1 MTLSSLTF
9 YFEDV
14 FKDDTDFNQ
23 FLTDFNITL
32 PTGITYT
39 DLYNLFLDKYV
50 NCSIAYDTKEVFK
63 HRFKM
68 ILVDNLNEYVRRKA
82 IIDKLYSLTDDELIV
97 MNEYIRNYANNPN
110 ISVTDV
116 FEELPYITQQEN
128 SQQRLSKLDAYAS
141 YLNFILP
148 YGNKEFLNKFDKL
161 FKQIFIREVE
171 IYG

>member
-1 MTLSSLTF
+1 MSSTQTF

-14 FKDDTDFNQ
+14 FKDDTEFNQ
-23 FLTDFNITL
+23 YLTDFGITL
-32 PTGITYT
+32 PSGITYS
-39 DLYNLFLDKYV
+39 DLYNLFLDKFV

-68 ILVDNLNEYVRRKA
+68 ILVDNIKEYVRRKS
-82 IIDKLYSLTDDELIV
+82 IIDALYNLTDDEITII
-97 MNEYIRNYANNPN
+97 NEYIHNYANNPN

-116 FEELPYITQQEN
+116 FEKLPYITQQDN
-128 SQQRLSKLDAYAS
+128 SKQSMSKLDAYAN
-141 YLNFILP
+141 YLNYILP
-148 YGNKEFLNKFDKL
+148 YGNMEFLRKFEKL